1 MLEEMEQALIR
12 LQQSS
17 PLSRA
22 TSDLK
27 QLHDHYIGSLKQ
39 ISNSIH
45 YPQVMRILAE
55 ELVEEL
61 SGRFSYLGIPFG
73 DFKQDETPLYW
84 NNYLTAVKSGVIL
97 GNEYARFLKA
107 DKLATPFLNDSY
119 IDEVEY
125 IDGGYKAMRYAYAL
139 SSIPL
144 PNWFSVDNAL
154 KSLEEIITAFGFLW
168 FSIVDYAEEQYY
180 AKGA

>member
-1 MLEEMEQALIR
+1 M
-12 LQQSS
+12 
-17 PLSRA
+17 SRA

-125 IDGGYKAMRYAYAL
+125 IDGGYKAMRKL
-139 SSIPL
+139 SRITLNTKNNFYKHSRIFIKFL
-144 PNWFSVDNAL
+144 KQMSVL
-154 KSLEEIITAFGFLW
+154 VRL
-168 FSIVDYAEEQYY
+168 
-180 AKGA
+180 